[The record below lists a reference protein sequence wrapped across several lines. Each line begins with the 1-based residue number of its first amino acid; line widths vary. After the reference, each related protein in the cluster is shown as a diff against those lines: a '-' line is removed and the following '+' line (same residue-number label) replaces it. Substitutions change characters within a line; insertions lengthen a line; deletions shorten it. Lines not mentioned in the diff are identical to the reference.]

1 MDNTPQKT
9 RKNKKYSIKRQK
21 KPYLYTTI
29 QAYVMTKQLVIKYI
43 TKTTKIIFFTLGAVF
58 AIMIVLAFTSAP
70 FYMYYNLGKNPNKEI
85 SVVAPHEIVM
95 FGGAGM
101 PSEDNLMRLYHTA
114 ELAKHFDV
122 PVLLVH
128 PQDSLCQAEMTR
140 LLCQSGV
147 DSIAYMTSGTNTR
160 SQCVELMEN
169 YPQLTNRQILVVTS
183 PEHVR
188 RTVKCLNKV
197 GFENVIGVAA
207 FPGTVDFDLSLK
219 QQKLGGNEIVPSV
232 ESVKMRYTFF
242 NYLKLEITC
251 FREYFA
257 LAYYRIKGWI

>member
-1 MDNTPQKT
+1 MK
-9 RKNKKYSIKRQK
+9 RLAKSI
-21 KPYLYTTI
+21 TI
-29 QAYVMTKQLVIKYI
+29 T
-43 TKTTKIIFFTLGAVF
+43 FFSLGILFFLMLA
-58 AIMIVLAFTSAP
+58 LAFTSAP
-70 FYMYYNLGKNPNKEI
+70 FYMHYRLGQNPKDDVEV
-85 SVVAPHEIVM
+85 SHPQLVMM

-114 ELAKHFDV
+114 ALARHFNV

-128 PQDSLCQAEMTR
+128 PEDSLCQAEMTR
-140 LLCQSGV
+140 LLHQGGI
-147 DSIAYMTSGTNTR
+147 DSILYMTEGTNTR
-160 SQCVELMEN
+160 SQAVELMST
-169 YPQLTNRQILVVTS
+169 YPELSEKELIVVTS

-197 GFENVIGVAA
+197 GFHNAIGKAA
-207 FPGTVDFDLSLK
+207 YPATVDFDLSLK
-219 QQKLGGNEIVPSV
+219 KQKLGGNEAIPSV

-251 FREYFA
+251 VREYFA